1 MMNWESLKSLVD
13 AWHDAA
19 SQMEGYQDTTTE
31 GDGIQLMLF
40 VNRTKEGDVRLSVL
54 SAKDWFSTHTPSELM
69 QPADLEKLD
78 VPSIPQASITI
89 RDEQ

>member
-1 MMNWESLKSLVD
+1 MMHWESLKSVVD

-19 SQMEGYQDTTTE
+19 SQLEGYQDTTID

-54 SAKDWFSTHTPSELM
+54 SAKDWFSTHTPSNLM
-69 QPADLEKLD
+69 QPGDLETFD

-89 RDEQ
+89 RGEQ